1 MTNLPAEDC
10 PRKCVAS
17 LGATALRRLSMTEPL
32 PLARDERGFA
42 GLSAKVQA
50 EAKPL
55 VIVVDDDEAVRLS
68 ICELLE
74 SVGIDSA
81 AFGSTRE
88 LLEADVLHRPG
99 CMILDVRMPGLSGLD
114 FQSQLAAQGIPTSII
129 FLTGHGDIPMTVQAM
144 KAGAI
149 EFLTKPARDQT
160 LLDAVN
166 RAIAADQAK
175 RGDAQTAR
183 ENATLYQSMT
193 PRERQVMRSVVQGA
207 LNKQIAYELGITEV
221 TVKLHRSSL
230 MKKMRTP
237 FVTHLVRAWQSL
249 PAPLRDELPV

>member
-1 MTNLPAEDC
+1 MTE
-10 PRKCVAS
+10 
-17 LGATALRRLSMTEPL
+17 RLS
-32 PLARDERGFA
+32 LARDERGST
-42 GLSAKVQA
+42 GPSAKVHA
-50 EAKPL
+50 DVKPL
-55 VIVVDDDEAVRLS
+55 VLVVDDDEAVRLS

-81 AFGSTRE
+81 AFDSTRA

-114 FQSQLAAQGIPTSII
+114 FQSHLAANGILTSII

-175 RGDAQTAR
+175 RGDAHTAR
-183 ENATLYQSMT
+183 ENATLYQSLT

-249 PAPLRDELPV
+249 PAHLREELPV

>member
-1 MTNLPAEDC
+1 MTNAARESRTDLEISGRRED
-10 PRKCVAS
+10 
-17 LGATALRRLSMTEPL
+17 E
-32 PLARDERGFA
+32 LA
-42 GLSAKVQA
+42 
-50 EAKPL
+50 PI
-55 VIVVDDDEAVRLS
+55 VIVVDDDDAVRLS

-74 SVGIDSA
+74 SVGIASLAFASA
-81 AFGSTRE
+81 RE
-88 LLEADVLHRPG
+88 LMEASVLDRPG

-114 FQSQLAAQGIPTSII
+114 IQSHLAAHGIPTSII

-144 KAGAI
+144 KAGAV

-166 RAIAADQAK
+166 RAIAADLAK
-175 RGDAQTAR
+175 RGDARTAR
-183 ENATLYQSMT
+183 ENIALFQRLT
-193 PRERQVMRSVVQGA
+193 PRERQVMRAVVQGA

-230 MKKMRTP
+230 MRKMRAP

-249 PAPLRDELPV
+249 PAELREEAGG

>member
-1 MTNLPAEDC
+1 MNYPSVDLSL
-10 PRKCVAS
+10 RKAFQMS
-17 LGATALRRLSMTEPL
+17 ERPSQAA
-32 PLARDERGFA
+32 DERSFGQPIGEDVDA
-42 GLSAKVQA
+42 DGR
-50 EAKPL
+50 PI

-88 LLEADVLHRPG
+88 LLDADVLQRPG
-99 CMILDVRMPGLSGLD
+99 CMVLDVRMPGLSGLD
-114 FQSQLAAQGIPTSII
+114 FQSQLAANGVPSSII

-144 KAGAI
+144 KAGAV

-166 RAIAADQAK
+166 RAIAADRAK
-175 RGDAQTAR
+175 RGDAQRAR
-183 ENATLYQSMT
+183 QNAALYLTLT
-193 PRERQVMRSVVQGA
+193 PRERQVFRAVVQGA

-230 MKKMRTP
+230 MKKMRAP

-249 PAPLRDELPV
+249 PAHLRDESLG